1 MQLYAHLFKMFFMFV
16 SVVVGM
22 DCMYNSQCTDVLDNT
37 VCSSSQCACATGY
50 TGNDCTGKSLCI
62 CDRPKDYMLRLG

>member
-1 MQLYAHLFKMFFMFV
+1 MCSMFV

-22 DCMYNSQCTDVLDNT
+22 GCTYNSQCTDVLANT

-50 TGNDCTGKSLCI
+50 TGNDCKGKSLSI
-62 CDRPKDYMLRLG
+62 CDRPKDGMLRPG